1 VEDHAKTT
9 SAPELIDRVQSR
21 LQRISMLVEGARIR
35 LTPRVALSQRVEADN
50 GGPDDWSFLRRPAL
64 LGFIAIVSICLGAS
78 LTGSPF
84 KTELAGTWFFGEPPA
99 SNPGATFLLLP
110 GVVAVYGGMI
120 LFIRVWFGLVQGLRQ
135 RPGAP
140 IRALAGM
147 LALWIVPLLL
157 VAPLFSKDVF
167 SYAAQ
172 GEMMSHHINPYKY
185 GPGTIGSGPY
195 VTGVGNLWL
204 NTPAP
209 YGPFFLML
217 AGWSASLSGHNVLF
231 TVVLLR
237 MLGVA
242 GVALIAYCIPKL
254 ARAYGRDPGAA
265 FTLALLNP
273 LTLLALIGGAHN
285 DAIMVGLLLAGI
297 TAAKQRHPV
306 LGIVLCT
313 LAAAIKVP
321 AAIGIVYVAWDWA
334 GPDVAWRQRV
344 RPLAKGGAIAVAV
357 MAALSFV
364 SGLGWGWIANLGT
377 PDAVRSWMA
386 PATAVGLVF
395 SGALHVL
402 HIGVGLGGVLTITRL
417 LGLMAATA
425 IAGYCLLHK
434 EVIGTLTALGITA
447 LAFVL
452 LGPVVQPWYLTWGI
466 ILMAPV
472 VTGRLRILVLGLSI
486 VAPFIGLTGGASLL
500 KQLLAT
506 NPATMVVAIIVLWGV
521 VMVPL
526 GRWTT
531 SWRIERTRLGSA
543 LPAPQGAVSAAFD
556 TSL

>member
-1 VEDHAKTT
+1 VVD
-9 SAPELIDRVQSR
+9 
-21 LQRISMLVEGARIR
+21 GARLR
-35 LTPRVALSQRVEADN
+35 LTPRLALSQRVEADN

-64 LGFIAIVSICLGAS
+64 LGFLAILSICLGAS

-84 KTELAGTWFFGEPPA
+84 KSELAGTWFFGEPSA
-99 SNPGATFLLLP
+99 SNPGDTFMLLP

-140 IRALAGM
+140 IRGLAGM
-147 LALWIVPLLL
+147 LALWIVPLLM

-195 VTGVGNLWL
+195 VTGVGPLWL

-217 AGWSASLSGHNVLF
+217 AGWAASLSGHNALITVLF
-231 TVVLLR
+231 IRL
-237 MLGVA
+237 MSVA
-242 GVALIAYCIPKL
+242 GVVLIAYCIPKL
-254 ARAYGRDPGAA
+254 ARAYGRDPGKA
-265 FTLALLNP
+265 FAVALLNP
-273 LTLLALIGGAHN
+273 LTLLALVGGAHN
-285 DAIMVGLLLAGI
+285 DAIMVGLLLAGV

-313 LAAAIKVP
+313 LATAIKVP

-334 GPDVAWRQRV
+334 GPGVAWRQRI
-344 RPLAKGGAIAVAV
+344 RPLAKGGLISVLV

-402 HIGVGLGGVLTITRL
+402 HIGVGLGGVLTVTRL
-417 LGLMAATA
+417 LGLLAATA
-425 IAGYCLLHK
+425 IAGYCLIHK
-434 EVIGTLTALGITA
+434 EVMGTLTALGVTA

-466 ILMAPV
+466 IIVAPV
-472 VTGRLRILVLGLSI
+472 VTGRLRVLVLGLSI

-506 NPATMVVAIIVLWGV
+506 NPAAMVVAIIVLWGV

-531 SWRIERTRLGSA
+531 SWRRLGSA
-543 LPAPQGAVSAAFD
+543 APVPVPQGAISPAFE
-556 TSL
+556 

>member
-1 VEDHAKTT
+1 MDEQAKTT
-9 SAPELIDRVQSR
+9 SPRELIDRVQSR
-21 LQRISMLVEGARIR
+21 LWQLSTVVDGARLR
-35 LTPRVALSQRVEADN
+35 LTPRLALSQRVEADN

-64 LGFIAIVSICLGAS
+64 LGFLAILSICLGAS

-84 KTELAGTWFFGEPPA
+84 KSELAGTWFFGEPSA
-99 SNPGATFLLLP
+99 SNPGDTFMLLP

-147 LALWIVPLLL
+147 LALWIVPLLM

-195 VTGVGNLWL
+195 VTGVGPLWL

-217 AGWSASLSGHNVLF
+217 AGWAASLSGHNALITVLF
-231 TVVLLR
+231 IRL
-237 MLGVA
+237 MSVA
-242 GVALIAYCIPKL
+242 GVVLIAYCIPKL
-254 ARAYGRDPGAA
+254 ARAYGRDPGKA
-265 FTLALLNP
+265 FAVALLNP
-273 LTLLALIGGAHN
+273 LTLLALVGGAHN
-285 DAIMVGLLLAGI
+285 DAIMVGLLLAGV

-313 LAAAIKVP
+313 LATAIKVP

-334 GPDVAWRQRV
+334 GPGVAWRQRI
-344 RPLAKGGAIAVAV
+344 RPLAKGGLISVLV

-402 HIGVGLGGVLTITRL
+402 HIGVGLGGVLTVTRL
-417 LGLMAATA
+417 LGLLAATA
-425 IAGYCLLHK
+425 IAGYCLIHK
-434 EVIGTLTALGITA
+434 EVMGTLTALGVTA

-466 ILMAPV
+466 IIVAPV
-472 VTGRLRILVLGLSI
+472 VTGRLRVLVLGLSI

-506 NPATMVVAIIVLWGV
+506 NPAAMVVAIIVLWGV

-531 SWRIERTRLGSA
+531 SWRRLGSA
-543 LPAPQGAVSAAFD
+543 APVPVPQGAISPAFE
-556 TSL
+556 